1 MPFALIP
8 FLLLVVPIVEIAAF
22 IAIGGKIGIFATLLM
37 IFVTAV
43 IGSILLRIQGL
54 SLINQIQSEVAAGRV
69 PGRALGDG
77 AMILVAG
84 ILLLT
89 PGVVTDSI
97 GFLLFVPPVRTGI
110 WKFVSSRISVVTPGM
125 DPFAEQRGRGQ
136 QNPNDPGGTIIDLD
150 EADYSAGTPDP
161 DSPWTK
167 GKNS

>member
-89 PGVVTDSI
+89 PR
-97 GFLLFVPPVRTGI
+97 LC
-110 WKFVSSRISVVTPGM
+110 
-125 DPFAEQRGRGQ
+125 
-136 QNPNDPGGTIIDLD
+136 N
-150 EADYSAGTPDP
+150 
-161 DSPWTK
+161 
-167 GKNS
+167 